1 MSVPQRDTLV
11 HQKERRA
18 ADNNYSRLSKT
29 LCKKLLKLFRDYD
42 ADIYFLAY
50 RNGRY
55 RGFVTTDENGQP
67 WSPPD
72 QNSLVRIPLC
82 LFRCFSVVYIKHRIR
97 CILHQ

>member
-1 MSVPQRDTLV
+1 MSVPQRDTIV
-11 HQKERRA
+11 RQKKRRA

-29 LCKKLLKLFRDYD
+29 LCKKLLKLCRDYD
-42 ADIYFLAY
+42 ADIYFLAF

-72 QNSLVRIPLC
+72 QKSLVRIPSC
-82 LFRCFSVVYIKHRIR
+82 LFHYLSVVHI
-97 CILHQ
+97 